1 MSSMLLAVY
10 LLFAAT
16 LTRALLVKARLAPAT
31 CASCGLPRER
41 HRLGDPIC
49 RCGADDE
56 TD

>member
-1 MSSMLLAVY
+1 MSSILVAAY

-31 CASCGLPRER
+31 CASCGLPLER

-49 RCGADDE
+49 HCRGSDE
-56 TD
+56 A